1 MGERKGENAA
11 NRIRVGISTCLLGEN
26 VRFDGGHKRDRF
38 ITDTLSAYFAWVPV
52 CPEVE
57 VGMGTPRETV
67 RLVKGADGDR
77 MVAPKSG
84 ADWTERMRA
93 YSAKRVESLRSR
105 RLRGYILKK
114 DSPTCGMS
122 RVRRYGANGAPS
134 RDGVGLY
141 AQSLLN
147 AYPNLPVEE
156 EGRLNDPALRENFVT
171 RVFTYDRWLAM
182 RERNPE
188 PKDLVHFHTAHK
200 MLLLAHDEATYRK
213 LGPLVASAGEAAD
226 LNALLDDYGTLMMGA
241 LKSVATRKR
250 HVNVLQHLMGFV
262 KRAIDGQDKDELLR
276 LIEEYRRGWVPLV
289 TPLALLQHH
298 LRQAPHPWVAAQVY
312 LEPYPRPL
320 ALRSAV

>member
-1 MGERKGENAA
+1 MSERKRTNPAE
-11 NRIRVGISTCLLGEN
+11 RIRVGISTCLLGEN

-38 ITDTLSAYFAWVPV
+38 ITDTLGAYFAWVPV

-67 RLVKGADGDR
+67 RLAKGTDGDR

-93 YSAKRVESLRSR
+93 YSEKRVETLRSQ

-122 RVRRYGANGAPS
+122 RVRRYDANGVPS

-141 AQSLLN
+141 ARSLLK
-147 AYPNLPVEE
+147 AYPNLPIEE

-171 RVFTYDRWLAM
+171 RVFTFDRWLSL
-182 RERNPE
+182 REGTPQ
-188 PKDLVHFHTAHK
+188 PKDLVNFHTAHK
-200 MLLLAHDEATYRK
+200 MLLLAHDEAAYRQ
-213 LGPLVASAGEAAD
+213 LGPLVASAGEVAD
-226 LNALLDDYGTLMMGA
+226 LDALLDAYEALMMRA
-241 LKSVATRKR
+241 LKAVATRKR
-250 HVNVLQHLMGFV
+250 HVNVLQHLMGFA
-262 KRAIDGQDKDELLR
+262 KRAIDGRDKDELLQ
-276 LIEEYRRGWVPLV
+276 LIEEYRRGWVPLA

-298 LRQAPHPWVAAQVY
+298 LRRASHPWVSAQVY

-320 ALRSAV
+320 ALRSTV